1 MKVKCSFGTPLGEMI
16 ALAEQDILCELWFA
30 DQRYKPKHVGEYE
43 ENQDHPLF
51 KTLRDQLDA
60 YFTRRLLAFDLPL
73 APMGSTFQM
82 AVWDLLRKIPCG
94 ATVTYGALARQLA
107 EVRQGR
113 LPAAQAVGGAVGRNP
128 IEIII
133 PCHRVVGANG
143 SLTGYAGGL
152 ERKAALLE
160 LEKSK
165 PVS

>member
-1 MKVKCSFGTPLGEMI
+1 MKFKCSIRTPLGEMI
-16 ALAEQDILCELWFA
+16 ALTEQNTLCELWFA
-30 DQRYKPKHVGEYE
+30 DQKYAPKNIAEYE
-43 ENQDHPLF
+43 QNQDHVIF
-51 KTLRDQLDA
+51 KALREQLDA
-60 YFTRRLLAFDLPL
+60 YFGGQRQEFELPL
-73 APMGSTFQM
+73 APAGTPFQM
-82 AVWDLLRKIPCG
+82 AVWQLLREIPCG

-128 IEIII
+128 IEIVI

-160 LEKSK
+160 LERGN
-165 PVS
+165 